1 MTRRHRPA
9 LGIVE
14 LAVDPADVDQETYP
28 VRIRLTRPL
37 TAYEAE
43 GLASVE
49 PGSGARG
56 RDRAAGGALDDVAR
70 DVDTWTPASSGCRRA
85 PTSSRARRWWPT
97 SDGWTTTR
105 GTGPTSAASRSTTAG
120 CTERARAGGY
130 QPLEPGPPLN
140 GPVTRDVI
148 QPP

>member
-37 TAYEAE
+37 TTYEAE

-49 PGSGARG
+49 PGLRSDGDAIVLPAAR
-56 RDRAAGGALDDVAR
+56 LDDVAR
-70 DVDTWTPASSGCRRA
+70 DVDTWNARLERVQTRADQLEGETWMADQRRFDEHARHAPHLASQQEN
-85 PTSSRARRWWPT
+85 
-97 SDGWTTTR
+97 DR
-105 GTGPTSAASRSTTAG
+105 G
-120 CTERARAGGY
+120 
-130 QPLEPGPPLN
+130 LH
-140 GPVTRDVI
+140 
-148 QPP
+148 

>member
-49 PGSGARG
+49 PGIRSEGDAIVLPAAR
-56 RDRAAGGALDDVAR
+56 LDD
-70 DVDTWTPASSGCRRA
+70 TPTAKRQAVGAGSSLKPKSLADSMEDINLDGDSGHIDFAS
-85 PTSSRARRWWPT
+85 P
-97 SDGWTTTR
+97 
-105 GTGPTSAASRSTTAG
+105 
-120 CTERARAGGY
+120 
-130 QPLEPGPPLN
+130 PPLIVKPTKRVPSEDDEQDVEVSDM
-140 GPVTRDVI
+140 GVTVP
-148 QPP
+148 QPDGSEM